1 MELELSPPTR
11 KVYYYL
17 LKNRSGVTL
26 RQIQEDL
33 GFASTSAARYHIK
46 KLVNA
51 GLVEE
56 TFDGKYVVKKVVIDD
71 DYLLLFN
78 YILPKSV
85 FFSSF
90 FLTSF
95 ILILLFLY
103 SHPFAMEIFGAITAF
118 IAGILF
124 LMDSVKKYYKLNK
137 VTYRDEK
144 NEED

>member
-17 LKNRSGVTL
+17 LKNRSGATL

-95 ILILLFLY
+95 ILILLFNGNIWRGYGFY
-103 SHPFAMEIFGAITAF
+103 SWDFVPHGFC
-118 IAGILF
+118 
-124 LMDSVKKYYKLNK
+124 
-137 VTYRDEK
+137 
-144 NEED
+144 EEVLQAK